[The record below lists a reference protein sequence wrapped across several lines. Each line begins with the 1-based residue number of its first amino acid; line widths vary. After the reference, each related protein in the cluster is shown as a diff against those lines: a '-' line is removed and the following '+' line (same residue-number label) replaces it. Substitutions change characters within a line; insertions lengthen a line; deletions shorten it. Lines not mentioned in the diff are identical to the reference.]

1 MAIFRKVHTSFWSDS
16 FISELD
22 NDQKIFYL
30 YLMTNEKTKQCGVY
44 EITKKQIAF
53 DLGYSIDKVSKLLT
67 YFISK
72 KKIKYNDQ
80 TNEVAL
86 GNWLKY
92 NNSTSPKVQ
101 SCINQEFKLVKDTVL
116 IEYVKS
122 MDTHSQEEQEEEEE
136 EEEEKNNIE
145 ERKINFAHTLKAFIP
160 VYGEEM
166 IQKFY
171 IYWSEPNKSQT
182 KFRQEMEKTWDVEG
196 RLRTWASRENKYKG
210 YQKKTVGEQT
220 KDALTQLWDK
230 WDNEVKI

>member
-1 MAIFRKVHTSFWSDS
+1 MGYLGKSENPEKPKKPDSKSKSDS
-16 FISELD
+16 NSD
-22 NDQKIFYL
+22 
-30 YLMTNEKTKQCGVY
+30 
-44 EITKKQIAF
+44 
-53 DLGYSIDKVSKLLT
+53 SKN
-67 YFISK
+67 K
-72 KKIKYNDQ
+72 
-80 TNEVAL
+80 
-86 GNWLKY
+86 
-92 NNSTSPKVQ
+92 NNSK
-101 SCINQEFKLVKDTVL
+101 
-116 IEYVKS
+116 
-122 MDTHSQEEQEEEEE
+122 
-136 EEEEKNNIE
+136 NIE
-145 ERKINFAHTLKAFIP
+145 ERKINFAHTLKDYIP